1 MVPVLR
7 LSALPVRSLYGSG
20 PPARCRAGALC
31 RYFALCPPGGA
42 VSLVCPLGGAVSM
55 SRYEPVSTLGSGS
68 SCSVFRARDRRNGRL
83 VALKR
88 VRVGSGRDGLPHNA
102 VREVALLRSFRHFR
116 HPNIVRLLDV
126 CAVPRPHRG
135 GSVTLVL
142 EHVERD
148 LRAVIDSAPQRGLPH
163 STAKAVLLQLLSGL
177 DFLHSRRV
185 LHRDLKPENV
195 LLSRRGRV
203 KVADF
208 GLARIYSA
216 NSAMTPGV
224 VTLWYRAPEVL
235 LLGPYSSAV
244 DLWSVGCIF
253 AEMLSR
259 TPLFC
264 GSSELEQLGKIF
276 DVLGLPPKE
285 EWPPDAALPH
295 GAFSERPP
303 TPPEDIVPHMGAVGT
318 ELLLELLQF
327 RPQLRISA
335 QSALQHRYLQGTE

>member
-1 MVPVLR
+1 MGPIHLCPM
-7 LSALPVRSLYGSG
+7 S
-20 PPARCRAGALC
+20 PPAALTLCVHQGAQCRCSYICPLGGAVSQFRCVSTRGRCLHVPLFVQQGALC

-163 STAKAVLLQLLSGL
+163 STAK
-177 DFLHSRRV
+177 
-185 LHRDLKPENV
+185 
-195 LLSRRGRV
+195 
-203 KVADF
+203 
-208 GLARIYSA
+208 
-216 NSAMTPGV
+216 V